1 LKLAERRSGKI
12 DAQAVLKCR
21 PVAGIPTRRVMH
33 WQRRRSCMQVNI
45 SGHQLEVTK
54 PLREYTESKLNKLAG
69 HFDKITNVQVI
80 MEVDK
85 LKQKIEATLHVP
97 NAKLV
102 ANAEHEDM
110 YAAIDSLYDK
120 LDRQLIKHKEKNLH
134 LMQGTGR

>member
-1 LKLAERRSGKI
+1 
-12 DAQAVLKCR
+12 
-21 PVAGIPTRRVMH
+21 
-33 WQRRRSCMQVNI
+33 MQVNI

-102 ANAEHEDM
+102 ANAEHADM

>member
-1 LKLAERRSGKI
+1 
-12 DAQAVLKCR
+12 
-21 PVAGIPTRRVMH
+21 
-33 WQRRRSCMQVNI
+33 MQVNI

-102 ANAEHEDM
+102 ANAVRGNRL
-110 YAAIDSLYDK
+110 AL
-120 LDRQLIKHKEKNLH
+120 RQARPPTHKA
-134 LMQGTGR
+134 